1 MMRLRPVLLV
11 FSFFSLVY
19 TMPGQRMHLPS
30 LIREELVNF
39 FSENLSVPESSITL
53 EYRHVPELT
62 LPDDEFEI
70 SVAVQ
75 RPPVTPGYQTVW
87 ISVLQ
92 NELLIR
98 KVPLVLDVTIRI
110 PVVQSRVKI
119 RRGELI
125 REDDL
130 ILSEISLHNRF
141 DRIFRSP
148 DLVIGK
154 VARLMIPEGKVLVD
168 SMLKDPADANKGDKV
183 NIRLVTGGLT
193 ITTPG
198 VLRHEAAV
206 GDEIEVTCL
215 KTGKK
220 LAGVLSTPDNVIV
233 KMR

>member
-1 MMRLRPVLLV
+1 
-11 FSFFSLVY
+11 
-19 TMPGQRMHLPS
+19 MHLPS

-53 EYRHVPELT
+53 EYRHIQELT
-62 LPDDEFEI
+62 LPDDDFEI
-70 SVAVQ
+70 SVEVQ
-75 RPPVTPGYQTVW
+75 RPPVRPGYQTVW
-87 ISVLQ
+87 ISVSQ
-92 NELLIR
+92 NELLIS

-110 PVVQSRVKI
+110 PVVQSRVRI

-125 REDDL
+125 REDEL
-130 ILSEISLHNRF
+130 ILSEVSLHDQF

-154 VARLMIPEGKVLVD
+154 VARQMIPKGKILAG
-168 SMLKDPADANKGDKV
+168 SMLKDPADADKGDKV
-183 NIRLVTGGLT
+183 NISLVTGSLT

-220 LAGVLSTPDNVIV
+220 LAGILITPDNVIV